1 MANKT
6 AKSRDRVCHKI
17 YIYIFLYRGTYR
29 DTFLLYLAIILLFVE
44 KWRANWKKARRDI
57 SSRLDLLVTL
67 AISTF
72 VRASE
77 FLGYIIRSFCGAAH
91 IDTHRHVRALSC
103 ALARSLARLHAAY
116 VLQAC
121 WTKLWPVS
129 IGRALR
135 VVYRSTFWSCNT
147 RPDTDRRGCA
157 AAETRGEPVGPGI
170 AQAT

>member
-1 MANKT
+1 MRYKFAT
-6 AKSRDRVCHKI
+6 FRHIRVSSSFPIKI
-17 YIYIFLYRGTYR
+17 LFLYFTDNSSPHRK
-29 DTFLLYLAIILLFVE
+29 E
-44 KWRANWKKARRDI
+44 KERALKKARRDI
-57 SSRLDLLVTL
+57 SSLLDLLVTL

-77 FLGYIIRSFCGAAH
+77 FLGYIIGSFCGAAH
-91 IDTHRHVRALSC
+91 TLIRADTYVCTLSC
-103 ALARSLARLHAAY
+103 ARSFARLHAAY